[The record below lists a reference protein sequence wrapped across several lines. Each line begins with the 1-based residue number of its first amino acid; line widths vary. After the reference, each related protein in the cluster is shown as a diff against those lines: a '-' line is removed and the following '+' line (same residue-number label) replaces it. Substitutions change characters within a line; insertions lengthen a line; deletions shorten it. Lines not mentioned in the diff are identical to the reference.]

1 MKINILD
8 GLPGITS
15 EQMSC
20 SYYSGSTESITM
32 NYADRQ
38 QYIELKEKIQSREF
52 VSDPLKEKIVAVIEE
67 ILMKIRLA
75 YY

>member
-1 MKINILD
+1 
-8 GLPGITS
+8 
-15 EQMSC
+15 
-20 SYYSGSTESITM
+20 M

-38 QYIELKEKIQSREF
+38 QYIELKEKIQAREF